1 MTLELVQIG
10 GSLRVPVMGFLV
22 IGRGSGSAV
31 HLDHPAVASVH
42 ATLQLDP
49 NQGLTITDCG
59 SETGTI
65 VNGVRATD
73 GPVHLRTGDEL
84 RIGPFVFRVAGGAEE
99 PASVPM
105 EGPRIATLFGAQ
117 LAPARPAILTS
128 SPPRAPSL
136 TPQRQRTPVALLE
149 PEREV
154 GAQVSASGTFLDGVQ
169 LGDIGLMLLVGR
181 SLDLTRTRD
190 VMKIERKITRDVA
203 RENGSP
209 SALLSALNKALA
221 RYSLTA
227 TVTCL
232 RLDHASRWLSYGMA
246 GEAPPF
252 VVRDGRASRL
262 PAGPATVELGRIA
275 LAGFSEQHVELG
287 HGELALA
294 ASREL
299 DGVLAQPLVDP
310 GGEGE
315 ADAAVILKRSLE
327 AARTAANLR
336 ATAAVMVGG

>member
-22 IGRGSGSAV
+22 IGRGAGSAV

-49 NQGLTITDCG
+49 NQGLSVTDCG

-73 GPVHLRTGDEL
+73 GPVLLRTGDEL
-84 RIGPFVFRVAGGAEE
+84 RIGPYVFRIAGGAEE

-105 EGPRIATLFGAQ
+105 DGPRIATLFGAQ
-117 LAPARPAILTS
+117 LQRPAILTS

-136 TPQRQRTPVALLE
+136 APQRQRTPVALLE
-149 PEREV
+149 PEREA

-209 SALLSALNKALA
+209 AALLSALNKALA

-246 GEAPPF
+246 GESAPF

-275 LAGFSEQHVELG
+275 LAGFGEQHVELG

-299 DGVLAQPLVDP
+299 DAVLAHPLVDP
-310 GGEGE
+310 GGE
-315 ADAAVILKRSLE
+315 ADADVAAVLKRSLE
-327 AARTAANLR
+327 AARTAAHLR